1 MTSFILQHSVNSL
14 VISLSRPQDDLKS
27 LSIYC
32 ISCCNMTTNQQFS
45 WVKLKKWEQLCVF
58 VTGC

>member
-14 VISLSRPQDDLKS
+14 VISFCPQDYLKS
-27 LSIYC
+27 LSVYS

-58 VTGC
+58 VIGC